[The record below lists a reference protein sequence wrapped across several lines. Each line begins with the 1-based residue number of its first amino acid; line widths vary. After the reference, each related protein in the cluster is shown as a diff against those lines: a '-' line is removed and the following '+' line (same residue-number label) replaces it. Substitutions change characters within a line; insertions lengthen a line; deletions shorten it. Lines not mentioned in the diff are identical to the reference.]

1 MKIIAIIISLTIFSC
16 TGTSKKTEEKK
27 SIPVKTEN
35 KPAKHLLDISYMEF
49 KPDSLT
55 NFKLVGFDV
64 DHAYQL
70 GLNKIVAGYDQKV
83 EQGDGKNWGDK
94 LLLLNNKDEI
104 LFKSKGMGDVY
115 LFEPHFYRNTVNN
128 KIIIVCQLAFEYF
141 FGGEAFL
148 YENGKVEY
156 LGNIDVEGKFE
167 ETNLTD
173 ILKVNENNNGLV
185 FTFESDSINYKPG
198 NEDIILKNNNI
209 RYEYKD
215 KKLKLIK

>member
-27 SIPVKTEN
+27 SIPFKTEN

-49 KPDSLT
+49 TPDSLT